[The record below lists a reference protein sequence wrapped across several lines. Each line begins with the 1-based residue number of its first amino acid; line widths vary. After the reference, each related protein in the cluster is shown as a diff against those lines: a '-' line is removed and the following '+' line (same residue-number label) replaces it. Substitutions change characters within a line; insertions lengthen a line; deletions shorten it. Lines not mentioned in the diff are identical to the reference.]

1 MYYQLKDRLCPITLK
16 EYDPSV
22 LTLGI
27 ISLKELTECYTAFGF
42 SQITVTECQD
52 VTRKLHGIMGIY
64 DDYHFGIITAI
75 DTKYFIHLEDR
86 IGIYIKEN
94 LFLIVIIKDQDNSIH
109 MDLFDSLDQLN
120 FTKIS
125 LERLIY
131 GFLERLLINNY
142 TILEE
147 IEDSISEFEDNIDD
161 NKLSKDFYHEIT
173 KIRKRL
179 LLLDTYYEQLILI
192 GEELRDNSIGIFDE
206 GRLRYFKLLTD
217 RVLRL
222 SNNVKKL
229 DDYSLHVKDAYHA
242 RMDYNLNNIMKI
254 FTVITT
260 IFLPLTL
267 IVGWY
272 GMNFSNMPEL
282 GWQFGYP
289 FVIVLSIL
297 VVIINILYFKRKK
310 FL

>member
-1 MYYQLKDRLCPITLK
+1 MFYQLQDRLCPITIE
-16 EYDPSV
+16 EYNPSI

-27 ISLKELTECYTAFGF
+27 ISLKELAECYTVFGF
-42 SQITVTECQD
+42 SQTTVMECQD
-52 VTRKLHGIMGIY
+52 ITRKLHGIMGIY
-64 DDYHFGIITAI
+64 DEYHFGIITAI

-109 MDLFDSLDQLN
+109 MDLLESLKLIN

-131 GFLERLLINNY
+131 GFLERLLLNNY
-142 TILEE
+142 TMLEE
-147 IEDSISEFEDNIDD
+147 LEDSISEFEDNIDD

-173 KIRKRL
+173 SVRKRL
-179 LLLDTYYEQLILI
+179 LLLDNYYEQLVLI
-192 GEELRDNSIGIFDE
+192 GEELKDNSIGIFNE
-206 GRLRYFKLLTD
+206 ERLRYFKLFND

-222 SNNVKKL
+222 SNNVRKL
-229 DDYSLHVKDAYHA
+229 DDYSIHVRDAYHA
-242 RMDYNLNNIMKI
+242 QMDYNLNSIMKL

-272 GMNFSNMPEL
+272 GMNFTNMPEL
-282 GWQFGYP
+282 GWKMGYP
-289 FVIVLSIL
+289 FVIILSIL
-297 VVIINILYFKRKK
+297 VVIINILFFKRKK